1 MASAE
6 RIRLIQCPGCRE
18 RVIAPPPDSIG
29 VWECPFCRRRY
40 RRRIKSSA
48 SSGTIPCVNLF
59 SKHPWPLGGW
69 ASDRERSIFHP
80 ARWPSLGLALYA
92 GSLLVLMVM
101 YHLCMTV
108 LASAWL
114 LLRFPVILWDAVATD
129 EEAEP
134 DEPRG
139 SPWFDPLRT
148 WVPHFHNTDP
158 ELSIGPLLTESAAP
172 GVFVIVAEM
181 ASRVGSTV
189 PDEIRLTHLPCCGVL
204 EQRGW
209 GGLRAR
215 RRVLVLGL
223 PLLHVLSIEEL
234 RAVVAHELSH
244 LSRGDAA
251 LAFIVSQFLDSLD
264 QSIETGSSQ
273 RFGWLNPCVLF
284 AWLVR
289 GGFRVLSCPLSR
301 YQEYRADGLAASVCG
316 GDVVAGSLQNAAL
329 VQPIFREVLCHYHPV
344 VIHDQNLYQFFRT
357 AWATLDE
364 SLKEEM
370 KESLVCDERGELFG
384 PHPTLRARLRKLDG
398 YLPHRDPDRRPARR
412 LLVERRQLEE
422 SLHDHI
428 YRVRSPRLSVFHP
441 TGE

>member
-6 RIRLIQCPGCRE
+6 RIRLIHCPGCRE
-18 RVIAPPPDSIG
+18 RVIAPPSDSIG

-59 SKHPWPLGGW
+59 SKHPWPPGGW
-69 ASDRERSIFHP
+69 ALDRDRSIFHP
-80 ARWPSLGLALYA
+80 ARWPSLALAVYA
-92 GSLLVLMVM
+92 AALLVLMVT

-108 LASAWL
+108 LASIWL
-114 LLRFPVILWDAVATD
+114 LLRFPAIIWDTLSAD
-129 EEAEP
+129 DEAEP
-134 DEPRG
+134 DDPRG
-139 SPWFDPLRT
+139 SPWLDPLRT
-148 WVPHFHNTDP
+148 WVPHFQANDP
-158 ELSIGPLLTESAAP
+158 NLSIGPVLSEEDAP

-181 ASRVGSTV
+181 AWRVGATV

-209 GGLRAR
+209 GGMRSH

-234 RAVVAHELSH
+234 RAVIAHELSH

-264 QSIETGSSQ
+264 QSIETGAAH

-284 AWLVR
+284 AWVVR
-289 GGFRVLSCPLSR
+289 GGFRIFSCPLSR
-301 YQEYRADGLAASVCG
+301 YQEYRADAIAASVCG
-316 GDVVAGSLQNAAL
+316 CDVVASSLQNAAL

-344 VIHDQNLYQFFRT
+344 VVHDANLYQFFRT

-364 SLKEEM
+364 SLKQEM
-370 KESLVCDERGELFG
+370 KESLMCDERGELFG

-398 YLPHRDPDRRPARR
+398 YPPHRDPDGRPARR
-412 LLVERRQLEE
+412 LLTERRRLEE
-422 SLHDHI
+422 ALHNHI
-428 YRVRSPRLSVFHP
+428 YNVRSPRLSVFHP